1 LILDGRRFLIVGHR
15 GAAARAPENTAAGLL
30 AGLSAGAD
38 QIEVDV
44 GLTRD
49 GRPVLLHDTTLD
61 RTTSGRGPLRAM
73 NFKPVEALDAG
84 SWFSPR
90 FAGEPPIDLDDA
102 LAIVRPRI
110 PLIVEIKPTVSERA
124 RGIDPADRDTVEAV
138 LAAFLRTG
146 GLRGVTMSSAGWT
159 LLLEASK
166 RIRGLD
172 CALTVRS
179 TETRDPIAWAQRIG
193 ATALHPS
200 RKLCTPT
207 FVARARGLGLLVIA
221 YTVNRASELSP
232 LLEAGVDGVFT
243 DDPAAM
249 RRLLSRRV
257 SAPAAGGTLALGI
270 DQGSGGTRAVL
281 IDAGGAI
288 VSSHETRVASRRD
301 PQGAIVQD
309 AEAVVASVVRA
320 AGPLVREAARRVTTA
335 GLAVQRSSLV
345 VWRAADARP
354 VTPVISWRSEGHER
368 FQTSLAPHEAEIHR
382 STGLTA
388 RYPYGAIRL
397 AALCAESPEI
407 AAGLREGRMIAGP
420 LGAFLVARLSEGQTA
435 PCDPSL
441 AQRTLAYDIVASGFS
456 EELARWHGLEP
467 AFWSGVS
474 PSAGERGR
482 LRLGRSHVPLRALL
496 GDVGAAARAVL
507 GDVAEAEDGALVLG
521 TGGFVVV
528 PTGRT
533 PRHVD
538 GLLTTLLYQDVD
550 GPVFAVEGT
559 VHGLVA
565 SIVESGRRGGWEGLE
580 PERIAAR
587 SGAAARSPRVDAAPE
602 GTGTP
607 DWESTRRFEV
617 EAGDFTPEE
626 LVRGTIDDLTDA
638 PTRREQLPG
647 ALRRHRR
654 ARGVAPSH
662 LETRRCH
669 GRRDRRGPAASPD
682 RGGGSAPRP
691 RWPLGRSIPGRSD
704 ACACR
709 CCGGT
714 GVSSATS
721 RGAARKTLTPS
732 GCPK

>member
-15 GAAARAPENTAAGLL
+15 GAAGRAPENTAAGLN
-30 AGLSAGAD
+30 AGLDALAD

-49 GRPVLLHDTTLD
+49 GRAVLLHDTTLE

-73 NFKPVEALDAG
+73 NFRQLEALDAG

-90 FAGEPPIDLDDA
+90 FAGESPIDLDDA
-102 LAIVRPRI
+102 LAIVRPHV
-110 PLIVEIKPTVSERA
+110 PLIVEVKPTVSERA
-124 RGIDPADRDTVEAV
+124 RGIDPADRSTVEAV
-138 LAAFLRTG
+138 LAAFQRTG
-146 GLRGVTMSSAGWT
+146 GLRGVTMSSAAWT
-159 LLLEASK
+159 LLQEASK

-200 RKLCTPT
+200 RRLCTPT
-207 FVARARGLGLLVIA
+207 FVARARGMGLLVIA
-221 YTVNRASELSP
+221 YTVNRASELAP

-243 DDPAAM
+243 DDPAAL

-257 SAPAAGGTLALGI
+257 SVPSAGGTLSLGI

-281 IDAGGAI
+281 IDAGGAV
-288 VSSHETRVASRRD
+288 VSAHATRVASRRD
-301 PQGAIVQD
+301 AQGAIVQD
-309 AEAVVASVVRA
+309 AEAIVASVARA
-320 AGPLVREAARRVTTA
+320 AGPLVREAARRVSAA
-335 GLAVQRSSLV
+335 GLAVQRSSLL
-345 VWRAADARP
+345 VWRASDARP
-354 VTPVISWRSEGHER
+354 VTPVISWRSGGSEQ
-368 FQTSLAPHEAEIHR
+368 FQAALAPHEAEIHR

-407 AAGLREGRMIAGP
+407 ARGLREGRLVAGP

-441 AQRTLAYDIVASGFS
+441 AQRTLAYDVVASRFS
-456 EELARWHGLEP
+456 EQLARWHGLET

-474 PSAGERGR
+474 PSVGERGR
-482 LRLGRSHVPLRALL
+482 LRLGRSRVPLRALL
-496 GDVGAAARAVL
+496 GDVGAAARALL
-507 GDVAEAEDGALVLG
+507 GAVPDDDEGAIVLG

-528 PTGRT
+528 PTGRI
-533 PRHVD
+533 PRHVE
-538 GLLTTLLYQDVD
+538 GLLTTLLYEDVE

-565 SIVESGRRGGWEGLE
+565 SIVEAGQRGGWVELDPG
-580 PERIAAR
+580 RIAAR
-587 SGAAARSPRVDAAPE
+587 SGVAARSPRVDAAPE

-617 EAGDFTPEE
+617 EAGEFTPEE
-626 LVRGTIDDLTDA
+626 VVRGTIDDLASRFATIA
-638 PTRREQLPG
+638 
-647 ALRRHRR
+647 ALLRSANSCPERF
-654 ARGVAPSH
+654 VATGG
-662 LETRRCH
+662 L
-669 GRRDRRGPAASPD
+669 AASPH
-682 RGGGSAPRP
+682 
-691 RWPLGRSIPGRSD
+691 L
-704 ACACR
+704 
-709 CCGGT
+709 
-714 GVSSATS
+714 TS
-721 RGAARKTLTPS
+721 RIADAMATAVVVDPKPHRTAVGAAILARD
-732 GCPK
+732 GR